1 MAIRISIVI
10 PALNAARALP
20 ATLAAVTNADEI
32 VVVDGGSNDDT
43 VECARGSG
51 ALVIRAPKGRGAQL
65 SAGAAAARYDWLL
78 FLHADTVLAPGWRKT
93 CERFATSTADRAGS
107 FRFAL
112 DDSAWQARVLERL
125 VSWRSHLLG
134 QPYGDQ
140 GLFIHRTLFDA
151 IGGYREMPLME
162 DVDIVRRLGRARLT
176 IMPHQAVTSAER
188 WRRNG
193 WLAQSLRN
201 QVCLLL
207 YLIGVSPARIRTI
220 YERR

>member
-1 MAIRISIVI
+1 MII
-10 PALNAARALP
+10 PALNAALALP
-20 ATLAAVTNADEI
+20 ETLAAVMNADEI
-32 VVVDGGSNDDT
+32 VVVDGGSDDDT
-43 VECARGSG
+43 AECARASG
-51 ALVIRAPKGRGAQL
+51 ALVITAPRGRGAQL
-65 SAGAAAARYDWLL
+65 SAGAAAARHDWLL
-78 FLHADTVLAPGWRKT
+78 FLHADTVLAPGWRAA
-93 CERFATSTADRAGS
+93 CERFAACTNGRAAS

-112 DDSAWQARVLERL
+112 DDGAWQARLLEGL

-134 QPYGDQ
+134 LPYGDQ

-162 DVDIVRRLGRARLT
+162 DVDIVRRLGRARLA
-176 IMPHQAVTSAER
+176 ILPHRAITSAER

-201 QVCLLL
+201 QLCLLL